1 MKELTLEEVRKKQKY
16 YSNKLRELHNKE
28 QQLICS
34 SYNYE
39 KSYIHYPNY
48 GYMYVTWQTTEGD
61 NVLLQGIAF
70 TSEKTMYRDACYLD
84 FDALKEWRIPMR
96 TFREDSERGDIKII
110 TSQEFNTELHKAF
123 NGFLDLASEHIKHVT
138 ITKNKKNGI

>member
-1 MKELTLEEVRKKQKY
+1 MKDLTLEEVRKKQKY

-39 KSYIHYPNY
+39 NMFIHYDY
-48 GYMYVTWQTTEGD
+48 GYMYVTWQTIEGD
-61 NVLLQGIAF
+61 KVLLQGVGF
-70 TSEKTMYRDACYLD
+70 SSEKTMYRDACYLD

-96 TFREDSERGDIKII
+96 TFKEDSENENIKII

-123 NGFLDLASEHIKHVT
+123 GGFLDLAFEHIKHILNV
-138 ITKNKKNGI
+138 KDRKK